1 MIHLDISEIKSPHFQ
16 TALEFANDLITGKKI
31 ANVEQIQACQ
41 RFIDDLQND
50 KWDFK
55 SNQFDFAIDL
65 IQGTIFPEKGENV
78 DGSSA
83 RLNPI
88 KLTRWE
94 IFVTVN
100 LFGFFLKNSNI
111 RRYQEVL
118 LFLPRKSGK
127 TTFVA
132 SLTWAKSLIDAD
144 SGATTY
150 IVANSLS
157 QAKVSFNFIQHN
169 LNLSHNKEK
178 FKPKMRAN
186 NQEHSINCDIGQGH
200 IEIRAIGADEKYL
213 DGLIAN
219 TIIADE
225 VHAFKRPKRYTL
237 MKDAMKSY
245 SGSRMLLAVSTAG
258 DNIGCFLDE
267 RVELLKKVLNKTIK
281 DSEKYDRYF
290 IYLCTAPRDNK
301 GNFLNPI
308 TGEITDIDDPEL
320 IEAVNPSANETVS
333 LDLLVNDAKIAL
345 DSDEGTRNEFKNKTL
360 NVFTTSSETFFD
372 IDEFKYSD
380 SLYNWSIDDL
390 LKLNLTWYGYADLS
404 VLHDLS
410 ASGLYANYKYKEKD
424 ENGNTIVKD
433 IDIVISQAF
442 FPLSL
447 AIAKAQESN
456 MPLQEWQEEG
466 WATLSNTDVVQPSDI
481 TGWFVAMKKMG
492 FKIKQVNFDKKSAME
507 FAITMRTEKFKLKD
521 ASQLPSMKTIGV
533 RRIEN
538 KVKNGEFYYLH
549 NRSYEYCVS
558 NVRAEELYN
567 GWLRI
572 RKISKNMKIDL
583 FDASTFGAVAMLED
597 MESKAKVK
605 NVLN

>member
-1 MIHLDISEIKSPHFQ
+1 MNGIKSPHFN
-16 TALEFANDLITGKKI
+16 TALEFANDLISGKKI

-41 RFIDDLQND
+41 RFLDDLESD

-65 IQGTIFPEKGENV
+65 IQGTIYPEKGETIT
-78 DGSSA
+78 GESA

-178 FKPKMRAN
+178 FKPRLRAN
-186 NQEHSINCDIGQGH
+186 NQEHSINVDLGKGH

-281 DSEKYDRYF
+281 DESNYNRYF

-308 TGEITDIDDPEL
+308 TNEITDIDDAEL
-320 IEAVNPSANETVS
+320 IEAVNPSAGETVS

-380 SLYNWSIDDL
+380 SLYDWSIDDL

-410 ASGLYANYKYKEKD
+410 ASGLYTNYKYKTKD
-424 ENGNTIVKD
+424 ENGNTIAKD

-442 FPLSL
+442 FPLPL

-456 MPLQEWQEEG
+456 MPLQEWEQEG

-481 TGWFVAMKKMG
+481 TGWFVMMKKMG

-507 FAITMRTEKFKLKD
+507 FAITMRAEKFKLKD
-521 ASQLPSMKTIGV
+521 ASQLPSIKTVGI

-538 KVKNGEFYYLH
+538 KVKNAEFYYLH

-558 NVRAEELYN
+558 NVKAEELYN
-567 GWLRI
+567 GWLRM

-605 NVLN
+605 NILD

>member
-1 MIHLDISEIKSPHFQ
+1 MYLDISEIKSPHFQ
-16 TALEFANDLITGKKI
+16 TALQFANDLITGKKI

-41 RFIDDLQND
+41 RFLDDLERD
-50 KWDFK
+50 DLDFK

-65 IQGTIFPEKGENV
+65 IEGTIYPEKGETIT
-78 DGSSA
+78 GESA

-169 LNLSHNKEK
+169 LNLQHNREK
-178 FKPKMRAN
+178 FKPRLRAN
-186 NQEHSINCDIGQGH
+186 NQEHSINVDLGKGH

-281 DSEKYDRYF
+281 DESKYDRYF
-290 IYLCTAPRDNK
+290 IYLCTAGRDNK

-320 IEAVNPSANETVS
+320 IEAVNPSAGETVS
-333 LDLLVNDAKIAL
+333 LDLLVNDAKIAI

-380 SLYNWSIDDL
+380 SLYDWSIDDL
-390 LKLNLTWYGYADLS
+390 LKLNLNWYGYADLS

-410 ASGLYANYKYKEKD
+410 ASGLYANYKYKTKD
-424 ENGNTIVKD
+424 ENGSKITKD
-433 IDIVISQAF
+433 IDIVISQAY

-481 TGWFVAMKKMG
+481 AGWFVMMKKMG
-492 FKIKQVNFDKKSAME
+492 FRIKQVNFDKKSATE
-507 FAITMRTEKFKLKD
+507 FAIVMRAEKFKLKD
-521 ASQLPSMKTIGV
+521 ASQLPSIKTIGI

-558 NVRAEELYN
+558 NVKAEELYN
-567 GWLRI
+567 GWLRM

-605 NVLN
+605 NILD

>member
-1 MIHLDISEIKSPHFQ
+1 MYLDISEIKSQHFN
-16 TALEFANDLITGKKI
+16 TALEFANDLISGRKI
-31 ANVEQIQACQ
+31 ANVEQVQACQ
-41 RFIDDLQND
+41 RFLDDLQND

-65 IQGTIFPEKGENV
+65 IQGTIYPEKGENV

-100 LFGFFLKNSNI
+100 LFGFFIKDSNI
-111 RRYQEVL
+111 RRFQEVL

-169 LNLSHNKEK
+169 LNLQHNKDK

-186 NQEHSINCDIGQGH
+186 NQEHSINVDLGKGH
-200 IEIRAIGADEKYL
+200 VEIRAIGADEKYL

-281 DSEKYDRYF
+281 DESKYDRYF

-301 GNFLNPI
+301 GNFLNPL

-424 ENGNTIVKD
+424 ENGNTIAKD
-433 IDIVISQAF
+433 IDIVISQAY

-456 MPLQEWQEEG
+456 MPLQEWEQEG

-481 TGWFVAMKKMG
+481 TGWFVAMKSLG

-507 FAITMRTEKFKLKD
+507 FAITMRAEKFKLKD

-538 KVKNGEFYYLH
+538 KVKNAEFYYLH

-605 NVLN
+605 NILD

>member
-1 MIHLDISEIKSPHFQ
+1 LNEIKSPHFQ
-16 TALEFANDLITGKKI
+16 TALEFANDLISGKKI

-41 RFIDDLQND
+41 RFLDDLQND

-65 IQGTIFPEKGENV
+65 IEGTIFPEKGETIS
-78 DGSSA
+78 GESA

-100 LFGFFLKNSNI
+100 LFGFFLKDTNI

-169 LNLSHNKEK
+169 LNLQHNKDK
-178 FKPKMRAN
+178 FKPRMRAN

-237 MKDAMKSY
+237 MKDTMKSY

-281 DSEKYDRYF
+281 DESKYDRYF
-290 IYLCTAPRDNK
+290 IYLCTAGRDNK

-308 TGEITDIDDPEL
+308 TNEITDIDDPQL
-320 IEAVNPSANETVS
+320 IESVNPSAGETVS

-410 ASGLYANYKYKEKD
+410 ASGLYANYKYKTKD
-424 ENGNTIVKD
+424 ENGNTIAKD
-433 IDIVISQAF
+433 VDIVISQAF
-442 FPLSL
+442 FPLPL

-456 MPLQEWQEEG
+456 MPLQEWEQEG

-481 TGWFVAMKKMG
+481 TGWFVVMKKMG

-507 FAITMRTEKFKLKD
+507 FAITMRAEKFKLKD
-521 ASQLPSMKTIGV
+521 ASQLPSIKTVGI

-538 KVKNGEFYYLH
+538 KVKNAEFYYLH

-567 GWLRI
+567 GWLRM

-605 NVLN
+605 NILD

>member
-1 MIHLDISEIKSPHFQ
+1 MIRLDISQIKSTHFQ
-16 TALEFANDLITGKKI
+16 TALEFANDLIEGRKI
-31 ANVEQIQACQ
+31 ANIEQVQACQ

-65 IQGTIFPEKGENV
+65 IQGTIYPEKGETV
-78 DGSSA
+78 TGESA

-100 LFGFFLKNSNI
+100 LFGFFIKDTNI

-169 LNLSHNKEK
+169 LNLQHNKDK
-178 FKPKMRAN
+178 FKPRMRAN

-281 DSEKYDRYF
+281 DESKYDRYF

-308 TGEITDIDDPEL
+308 TNEITDIDDPEL
-320 IEAVNPSANETVS
+320 IEAVNPSAGETVS

-380 SLYNWSIDDL
+380 SLYDWSIDDL

-424 ENGNTIVKD
+424 SHGNKITKD
-433 IDIVISQAF
+433 VDIVISQAF
-442 FPLSL
+442 FPLPL

-481 TGWFVAMKKMG
+481 TGWFVMMKKMG

-507 FAITMRTEKFKLKD
+507 FAITMRAEKFKLKD
-521 ASQLPSMKTIGV
+521 ASQLPSIKTIGV

-538 KVKNGEFYYLH
+538 KVKNAEFYYLH

-583 FDASTFGAVAMLED
+583 FDASVFGAVAMLED

>member
-1 MIHLDISEIKSPHFQ
+1 MDISEINSPHFQ
-16 TALEFANDLITGKKI
+16 TALDFANDLIEGRKI
-31 ANVEQIQACQ
+31 ANVEQVQACQ

-65 IQGTIFPEKGENV
+65 IQGTIYPEKGETV
-78 DGSSA
+78 TGESA

-100 LFGFFLKNSNI
+100 LFGFFLKDTNI

-169 LNLSHNKEK
+169 LNLQHNKDK

-301 GNFLNPI
+301 GNFLNPL
-308 TGEITDIDDPEL
+308 TGEITDIDDAEL

-410 ASGLYANYKYKEKD
+410 ASGLYANYKYKTKD
-424 ENGNTIVKD
+424 ENGNKITKD

-442 FPLSL
+442 FPLPL

-507 FAITMRTEKFKLKD
+507 FAITMRAEKFKLKD
-521 ASQLPSMKTIGV
+521 ASQLPSIKTVGI

-538 KVKNGEFYYLH
+538 KVKNAEFYYLH

-558 NVRAEELYN
+558 NVKAEELYN
-567 GWLRI
+567 GWLRM

-605 NVLN
+605 NILD

>member
-1 MIHLDISEIKSPHFQ
+1 MYLDISEINSPHFQ
-16 TALEFANDLITGKKI
+16 TALQFAIDLISGKKI
-31 ANVEQIQACQ
+31 ANVEQVQACQ
-41 RFIDDLQND
+41 RFIDDLERD
-50 KWDFK
+50 DLDFK

-65 IQGTIFPEKGENV
+65 IQGTIYPEKGETV
-78 DGSSA
+78 TGESA

-100 LFGFFLKNSNI
+100 LFGFFIKNTNI
-111 RRYQEVL
+111 RRFQEVL

-169 LNLSHNKEK
+169 LNLQHNKDK
-178 FKPKMRAN
+178 FKPRLRAN
-186 NQEHSINCDIGQGH
+186 NQEHSINVDLGKGH
-200 IEIRAIGADEKYL
+200 VEIRAIGADEKYL

-301 GNFLNPI
+301 GNFLNPL
-308 TGEITDIDDPEL
+308 TGEITDIDDAQL

-380 SLYNWSIDDL
+380 SLYDWSINDL
-390 LKLNLTWYGYADLS
+390 LKLNLNWYGYADLS

-410 ASGLYANYKYKEKD
+410 ASGLYANYKYKTKD
-424 ENGNTIVKD
+424 ENGNKITKD
-433 IDIVISQAF
+433 IDIVISQAY

-456 MPLQEWQEEG
+456 MPLQEWEQEG
-466 WATLSNTDVVQPSDI
+466 WATLSNTEVVQPSDI

-507 FAITMRTEKFKLKD
+507 FAITMRAEKFKLKD
-521 ASQLPSMKTIGV
+521 ASQLPSIKTVGI

-558 NVRAEELYN
+558 NVKAEELYN
-567 GWLRI
+567 GWLRM

-605 NVLN
+605 NILD

>member
-1 MIHLDISEIKSPHFQ
+1 MYLDISEIKSPHFQ
-16 TALEFANDLITGKKI
+16 VALEFANDLITGRKI
-31 ANVEQIQACQ
+31 ANVEQVQACQ
-41 RFIDDLQND
+41 RFLDDLKRD
-50 KWDFK
+50 DLDFR
-55 SNQFDFAIDL
+55 SNQFDFAINL
-65 IQGTIFPEKGENV
+65 IEGTIFPEKGENV
-78 DGSSA
+78 DGTSA

-100 LFGFFLKNSNI
+100 LFGFFLKNTNI

-169 LNLSHNKEK
+169 LNLQHNKEK
-178 FKPKMRAN
+178 FKPRMRAN
-186 NQEHSINCDIGQGH
+186 NQEHSINVDLGKGH

-281 DSEKYDRYF
+281 DESKYDRYF
-290 IYLCTAPRDNK
+290 IYLCTAGRDNK

-308 TGEITDIDDPEL
+308 TNEITDIDDPEL

-380 SLYNWSIDDL
+380 SLYDWSIDDL

-410 ASGLYANYKYKEKD
+410 ASGLYANYKHKEKD
-424 ENGNTIVKD
+424 ENGNTIAKD

-442 FPLSL
+442 FPLPL

-466 WATLSNTDVVQPSDI
+466 WATLSQTDVVQPSDI
-481 TGWFVAMKKMG
+481 TGWFVAMKSLG

-507 FAITMRTEKFKLKD
+507 FAITMRAEKFKLKD
-521 ASQLPSMKTIGV
+521 ASQLPSIKTVGI

-538 KVKNGEFYYLH
+538 KVKNAEFYYLH

-558 NVRAEELYN
+558 NVKAEELYN
-567 GWLRI
+567 GWLRM

-605 NVLN
+605 NILD

>member
-1 MIHLDISEIKSPHFQ
+1 MNEINSPHFQ
-16 TALEFANDLITGKKI
+16 IALQFANDLITGKKI
-31 ANVEQIQACQ
+31 ANIEQIQACQ
-41 RFIDDLQND
+41 RFLDDLQRD
-50 KWDFK
+50 DLDFR

-65 IQGTIFPEKGENV
+65 IQGTIFPEKGETIS
-78 DGSSA
+78 GESA

-100 LFGFFLKNSNI
+100 LFGFFLKNTNI

-169 LNLSHNKEK
+169 LNLQHNREK
-178 FKPKMRAN
+178 FKPRMRAN
-186 NQEHSINCDIGQGH
+186 NQEHSINVDLGKGH

-281 DSEKYDRYF
+281 DESKYDRYF

-301 GNFLNPI
+301 GNFLNPL
-308 TGEITDIDDPEL
+308 TNEITDIDDPQL

-390 LKLNLTWYGYADLS
+390 LKLNLNWYGYADLS

-410 ASGLYANYKYKEKD
+410 ASGLYANYKYKTKD
-424 ENGNTIVKD
+424 ENGNKITKD
-433 IDIVISQAF
+433 VDIVISQAF
-442 FPLSL
+442 FPLPL

-481 TGWFVAMKKMG
+481 TGWFVVMKKMG

-507 FAITMRTEKFKLKD
+507 FAITMRAEKFKLKD

-605 NVLN
+605 NILD

>member
-1 MIHLDISEIKSPHFQ
+1 MYLDISEINSPHFQ
-16 TALEFANDLITGKKI
+16 TALQFANDLISGRKI
-31 ANVEQIQACQ
+31 ANVEQVQACQ
-41 RFIDDLQND
+41 RFLDDLERD
-50 KWDFK
+50 DLDFK

-65 IQGTIFPEKGENV
+65 IEGTIYPEKGENV

-169 LNLSHNKEK
+169 LNLQHNKDK
-178 FKPKMRAN
+178 FKPRMRAN
-186 NQEHSINCDIGQGH
+186 NQEHSINVDLGKGH

-281 DSEKYDRYF
+281 DESKYDRYF
-290 IYLCTAPRDNK
+290 IYLCTAGRDNK

-320 IEAVNPSANETVS
+320 IEAVNPSAGETVS

-380 SLYNWSIDDL
+380 SLYDWSIDDL

-410 ASGLYANYKYKEKD
+410 ASGLYANYRYKSKD
-424 ENGNTIVKD
+424 SKGNKITKD
-433 IDIVISQAF
+433 VDIVISQAY

-466 WATLSNTDVVQPSDI
+466 WATLSQTDVVQPSDI
-481 TGWFVAMKKMG
+481 TGWFVMMKKMG

-507 FAITMRTEKFKLKD
+507 FAITMRAEKFKLKD
-521 ASQLPSMKTIGV
+521 ASQLPSIKTVGI

-567 GWLRI
+567 GWLRM

-583 FDASTFGAVAMLED
+583 FDASTFAAVAMLED

-605 NVLN
+605 NILD

>member
-1 MIHLDISEIKSPHFQ
+1 MIHLDISEINSPHFQ
-16 TALEFANDLITGKKI
+16 TALDFANDLISGKKI

-41 RFIDDLQND
+41 RFLDDLQRD
-50 KWDFK
+50 DLDFK

-65 IQGTIFPEKGENV
+65 IEGTIYPEKGEYI
-78 DGSSA
+78 DGTSA

-100 LFGFFLKNSNI
+100 LFGFFIKNTNI

-169 LNLSHNKEK
+169 LNLQHNKEK

-186 NQEHSINCDIGQGH
+186 NQEHSINVDLGKGH
-200 IEIRAIGADEKYL
+200 VEIRAIGADEKYL

-281 DSEKYDRYF
+281 DESKYDRYF

-320 IEAVNPSANETVS
+320 IEAVNPSAGETVS

-380 SLYNWSIDDL
+380 SLYDWSIDDL

-410 ASGLYANYKYKEKD
+410 ASGLYANHKYKTKD
-424 ENGNTIVKD
+424 ENGNKITKD
-433 IDIVISQAF
+433 VDIVISQAY

-481 TGWFVAMKKMG
+481 TGWFVVMKKMG

-507 FAITMRTEKFKLKD
+507 FAITMRAEKFKLKD
-521 ASQLPSMKTIGV
+521 ASQLPSIKTVGI

-558 NVRAEELYN
+558 NVKAEELYN
-567 GWLRI
+567 GWLRM

-583 FDASTFGAVAMLED
+583 FDASTFGAVSMLED

-605 NVLN
+605 NILD

>member
-1 MIHLDISEIKSPHFQ
+1 MNGIKSPHFN

-31 ANVEQIQACQ
+31 ANVEQVQACQ
-41 RFIDDLQND
+41 RFLDDLKND
-50 KWDFK
+50 KWDFR

-65 IQGTIFPEKGENV
+65 IEGTIFPEKGENI

-169 LNLSHNKEK
+169 LNLQHNKDK

-186 NQEHSINCDIGQGH
+186 NQEHSINVDLGKGH
-200 IEIRAIGADEKYL
+200 VEIRAIGADEKYL

-281 DSEKYDRYF
+281 DESKYDRYF

-301 GNFLNPI
+301 GNFLNPL
-308 TGEITDIDDPEL
+308 TGEITDIDDPQL

-380 SLYNWSIDDL
+380 SLYDWSIDDL
-390 LKLNLTWYGYADLS
+390 LKLNLNWYGYADLS

-410 ASGLYANYKYKEKD
+410 ASGLYANYRYKSKD
-424 ENGNTIVKD
+424 SKGNKITKD
-433 IDIVISQAF
+433 VDIVISQAY

-466 WATLSNTDVVQPSDI
+466 WATLSQTDVVQPSDI
-481 TGWFVAMKKMG
+481 TGWFVAMKSLG

-507 FAITMRTEKFKLKD
+507 FAITMRAEKFKLKD
-521 ASQLPSMKTIGV
+521 ASQLPSIKTVGI

-567 GWLRI
+567 GWLRM

-583 FDASTFGAVAMLED
+583 FDASTFAAVAMLED

-605 NVLN
+605 NILD

>member
-1 MIHLDISEIKSPHFQ
+1 MNGIKSPHFQ
-16 TALEFANDLITGKKI
+16 TALQFANDLVSGKKI
-31 ANVEQIQACQ
+31 ANVEQVQACQ
-41 RFIDDLQND
+41 RFLDDLERD
-50 KWDFK
+50 DLDFR

-65 IQGTIFPEKGENV
+65 IQGTIYPEKGETV
-78 DGSSA
+78 TGESA

-100 LFGFFLKNSNI
+100 LFGFFIKDTNI

-169 LNLSHNKEK
+169 LNLQHNKDK
-178 FKPKMRAN
+178 FKPRMRAN
-186 NQEHSINCDIGQGH
+186 NQEHSINVDLGKGH

-281 DSEKYDRYF
+281 DKSKYDRYF
-290 IYLCTAPRDNK
+290 IFLCTAPRDNK
-301 GNFLNPI
+301 GNFLNPL
-308 TGEITDIDDPEL
+308 TGEITEIDDPEL
-320 IEAVNPSANETVS
+320 IEAVNPSAGETVS

-380 SLYNWSIDDL
+380 SLYDWSIDDL

-410 ASGLYANYKYKEKD
+410 ASGLYANHKYKTKD
-424 ENGNTIVKD
+424 ENGNTIAKD
-433 IDIVISQAF
+433 IDIVISQAY

-456 MPLQEWQEEG
+456 MPLQEWEQEG

-507 FAITMRTEKFKLKD
+507 FAITMRAEKFKLKD
-521 ASQLPSMKTIGV
+521 ASQLPSIKTVGI

-538 KVKNGEFYYLH
+538 KVKNAEFYYLH

-558 NVRAEELYN
+558 NVKAEELYN
-567 GWLRI
+567 GWLRM

-605 NVLN
+605 NILD

>member
-1 MIHLDISEIKSPHFQ
+1 MNGIKSPHFN
-16 TALEFANDLITGKKI
+16 TALEFANDLISGKKI

-41 RFIDDLQND
+41 RFLDDLESD

-65 IQGTIFPEKGENV
+65 IQGTIYPEKGETIT
-78 DGSSA
+78 GESA

-178 FKPKMRAN
+178 FKPRLRAN
-186 NQEHSINCDIGQGH
+186 NQEHSINVDLGKGH

-281 DSEKYDRYF
+281 DESNYNRYF

-308 TGEITDIDDPEL
+308 TNEITDIDDAEL
-320 IEAVNPSANETVS
+320 IEAVNPSAGETVS

-380 SLYNWSIDDL
+380 SLYDWSIDDL

-410 ASGLYANYKYKEKD
+410 ASGLYANYKYKTKD
-424 ENGNTIVKD
+424 ENGNKITKD
-433 IDIVISQAF
+433 VDIVISQAY

-456 MPLQEWQEEG
+456 MPLQEWEQEG
-466 WATLSNTDVVQPSDI
+466 WATLSQTDVVQPSDI
-481 TGWFVAMKKMG
+481 TGWFVAMKGLG

-507 FAITMRTEKFKLKD
+507 FAITMRAEKFKLKD
-521 ASQLPSMKTIGV
+521 ASQLPSIKTIGI

-538 KVKNGEFYYLH
+538 KVKNAEFYYLH

-558 NVRAEELYN
+558 NVKAEELYN
-567 GWLRI
+567 GWLRM

-605 NVLN
+605 NIFD

>member
-1 MIHLDISEIKSPHFQ
+1 MIHLDISEINSPHFK
-16 TALEFANDLITGKKI
+16 TALEFANDLISGKKI

-41 RFIDDLQND
+41 RFLDDLERD
-50 KWDFK
+50 DLDFK

-65 IQGTIFPEKGENV
+65 IQGTIYPEKGETV
-78 DGSSA
+78 TGESA

-100 LFGFFLKNSNI
+100 LFGFFLKNTNI

-169 LNLSHNKEK
+169 LNLQHNKDK
-178 FKPKMRAN
+178 FKPRMRAN

-281 DSEKYDRYF
+281 DESKYDRYF

-301 GNFLNPI
+301 GNFLNPV

-380 SLYNWSIDDL
+380 SLYDWSIDDL
-390 LKLNLTWYGYADLS
+390 LKLNLNWYGYADLS

-410 ASGLYANYKYKEKD
+410 ASGLYANYKYKTKD
-424 ENGNTIVKD
+424 ENGNTIAKD
-433 IDIVISQAF
+433 IDIVISQAY

-456 MPLQEWQEEG
+456 MPLQEWEQEG

-507 FAITMRTEKFKLKD
+507 FAITMRAEKFKLKD
-521 ASQLPSMKTIGV
+521 ASQLPSIKTVGI

-538 KVKNGEFYYLH
+538 KVKNAEFYYLH

-558 NVRAEELYN
+558 NVKAEELYN
-567 GWLRI
+567 GWLRM

>member
-1 MIHLDISEIKSPHFQ
+1 MNGIKSPHFN
-16 TALEFANDLITGKKI
+16 TALEFANDLISGKKI

-41 RFIDDLQND
+41 RFLDDLESD

-65 IQGTIFPEKGENV
+65 IQGTIYPEKGETIT
-78 DGSSA
+78 GESA

-178 FKPKMRAN
+178 FKPRLRAN
-186 NQEHSINCDIGQGH
+186 NQEHSINVDLGKGH

-281 DSEKYDRYF
+281 DESKYDRYF
-290 IYLCTAPRDNK
+290 IYLCTAGRDNK

-308 TGEITDIDDPEL
+308 TNEITDIDDAEL
-320 IEAVNPSANETVS
+320 IEAVNPSAGETVS

-380 SLYNWSIDDL
+380 SLYDWSIDDL

-410 ASGLYANYKYKEKD
+410 ASGLYANYKYKTKD
-424 ENGNTIVKD
+424 ENGNKITKD
-433 IDIVISQAF
+433 VDIVISQAY

-456 MPLQEWQEEG
+456 MPLQEWEQEG
-466 WATLSNTDVVQPSDI
+466 WATLSQTDVVQPSDI
-481 TGWFVAMKKMG
+481 TGWFVAMKGLG

-507 FAITMRTEKFKLKD
+507 FAITMRAEKFKLKD
-521 ASQLPSMKTIGV
+521 ASQLPSIKTIGI

-538 KVKNGEFYYLH
+538 KVKNAEFYYLH

-558 NVRAEELYN
+558 NVKAEELYN
-567 GWLRI
+567 GWLRM

-605 NVLN
+605 NILD

>member
-1 MIHLDISEIKSPHFQ
+1 MIHLDISEINSPHFK
-16 TALEFANDLITGKKI
+16 TALEFANDLISGKKI

-41 RFIDDLQND
+41 RFLDDLERD
-50 KWDFK
+50 DLDFK

-65 IQGTIFPEKGENV
+65 IQGTIYPEKGETV
-78 DGSSA
+78 TGESA

-100 LFGFFLKNSNI
+100 LFGFFLKNTNI

-169 LNLSHNKEK
+169 LNLQHNKDK
-178 FKPKMRAN
+178 LKPRMRAN

-281 DSEKYDRYF
+281 DESKYDRYF

-301 GNFLNPI
+301 GNFLNPV

-380 SLYNWSIDDL
+380 SLYDWSIDDL
-390 LKLNLTWYGYADLS
+390 LKLNLNWYGYADLS

-410 ASGLYANYKYKEKD
+410 ASGLYANYKYKTKD
-424 ENGNTIVKD
+424 ENGNTIAKD
-433 IDIVISQAF
+433 IDIVISQAY

-456 MPLQEWQEEG
+456 MPLQEWEQEG

-507 FAITMRTEKFKLKD
+507 FAITMRAEKFKLKD
-521 ASQLPSMKTIGV
+521 ASQLPSIKTVGI

-538 KVKNGEFYYLH
+538 KVKNAEFYYLH

-558 NVRAEELYN
+558 NVKAEELYN
-567 GWLRI
+567 GWLRM

>member
-1 MIHLDISEIKSPHFQ
+1 MYLDISEINSPHFKV
-16 TALEFANDLITGKKI
+16 ALEFANDLITGKKI

-41 RFIDDLQND
+41 RFLDDLERD
-50 KWDFK
+50 DLDFK

-65 IQGTIFPEKGENV
+65 IQGTIFPEKGETIS
-78 DGSSA
+78 GESA

-111 RRYQEVL
+111 RRFQEVL

-178 FKPKMRAN
+178 FKPRMRAN
-186 NQEHSINCDIGQGH
+186 NQEHSINVDLGKGH
-200 IEIRAIGADEKYL
+200 VEIRAIGADEKYL

-281 DSEKYDRYF
+281 DESKYDRYF
-290 IYLCTAPRDNK
+290 IYLCTAGRDNK
-301 GNFLNPI
+301 GNFLNPL
-308 TGEITDIDDPEL
+308 TGEITDIDDPQL

-380 SLYNWSIDDL
+380 SLYDWSIDDL

-424 ENGNTIVKD
+424 ENGNKITKD

-442 FPLSL
+442 FPLPL

-481 TGWFVAMKKMG
+481 TGWFVMMKKMG

-507 FAITMRTEKFKLKD
+507 FAITMRAEKFKLKD
-521 ASQLPSMKTIGV
+521 ASQLPSIKTVGI

-538 KVKNGEFYYLH
+538 KVKNAEFYYLH

-558 NVRAEELYN
+558 NVKAEELYN
-567 GWLRI
+567 GWLRM

-605 NVLN
+605 NILD

>member
-1 MIHLDISEIKSPHFQ
+1 MYLDISEINSPHLN
-16 TALEFANDLITGKKI
+16 TALEFANDLITGRKI
-31 ANVEQIQACQ
+31 ANVEQVQACQ
-41 RFIDDLQND
+41 RFLDDLQRD
-50 KWDFK
+50 DLDFK

-65 IQGTIFPEKGENV
+65 IQGTIYPEKGENV

-178 FKPKMRAN
+178 FKPRLRAN
-186 NQEHSINCDIGQGH
+186 NQEHSINVDLGKGH

-301 GNFLNPI
+301 GNFLNPL
-308 TGEITDIDDPEL
+308 TGAITDIDDPEL

-360 NVFTTSSETFFD
+360 NVFTASSETFFD

-380 SLYNWSIDDL
+380 SLYDWSIDDL

-424 ENGNTIVKD
+424 ENGNTIAKD

-442 FPLSL
+442 FPLPL

-507 FAITMRTEKFKLKD
+507 FAITMRAEKFKLKD
-521 ASQLPSMKTIGV
+521 ASQLPSIKTVGI

-558 NVRAEELYN
+558 NVKAEELYN
-567 GWLRI
+567 GWLRM

-605 NVLN
+605 NILD

>member
-1 MIHLDISEIKSPHFQ
+1 MNEIKSPHFK
-16 TALEFANDLITGKKI
+16 TALEFANDLISGKKI
-31 ANVEQIQACQ
+31 ANVEQVQACQ
-41 RFIDDLQND
+41 RFLDDLQND

-55 SNQFDFAIDL
+55 SNQFDFAINL
-65 IQGTIFPEKGENV
+65 IEGTIYPEKGENV

-100 LFGFFLKNSNI
+100 LFGFFIKDSNI

-169 LNLSHNKEK
+169 LNLSHNKDK
-178 FKPKMRAN
+178 FKPRMRAN
-186 NQEHSINCDIGQGH
+186 NQEHSINVDLGKGH

-281 DSEKYDRYF
+281 DESKYDRYF
-290 IYLCTAPRDNK
+290 IYLCTAGRDNK

-308 TGEITDIDDPEL
+308 TNEITDIDDPEL

-372 IDEFKYSD
+372 IEEFKYSD
-380 SLYNWSIDDL
+380 SLYDWSIDDL
-390 LKLNLTWYGYADLS
+390 LKLNLNWYGYADLS

-424 ENGNTIVKD
+424 ENGNTIAKD
-433 IDIVISQAF
+433 IDIVISQAY

-447 AIAKAQESN
+447 AIAKALESN
-456 MPLQEWQEEG
+456 MPLQEWEQEG
-466 WATLSNTDVVQPSDI
+466 WATLSDTDVVQPSDI
-481 TGWFVAMKKMG
+481 TGWFVMMKKMG
-492 FKIKQVNFDKKSAME
+492 FRIKQVNFDKKSAME
-507 FAITMRTEKFKLKD
+507 FAITMRAEKFKLKD
-521 ASQLPSMKTIGV
+521 ASQLPSIKTIGV

-538 KVKNGEFYYLH
+538 KVKNAEFYYLH

-558 NVRAEELYN
+558 NVKAEELYN
-567 GWLRI
+567 GWLRM

-605 NVLN
+605 NILD

>member
-1 MIHLDISEIKSPHFQ
+1 MNEIKSPHFK
-16 TALEFANDLITGKKI
+16 TALEFANDLIEGRKI
-31 ANVEQIQACQ
+31 ANVEQVQACQ
-41 RFIDDLQND
+41 RFLDDLKND

-169 LNLSHNKEK
+169 LNLQHNKEK

-186 NQEHSINCDIGQGH
+186 NQEHSINVDIGQGH
-200 IEIRAIGADEKYL
+200 VEIRAIGADEKYL

-281 DSEKYDRYF
+281 DESKYDRYF

-301 GNFLNPI
+301 GNFLNPL
-308 TGEITDIDDPEL
+308 TNEITDIDDPEL
-320 IEAVNPSANETVS
+320 IEATNPSANETVS

-372 IDEFKYSD
+372 TDEFKYSD
-380 SLYNWSIDDL
+380 SLYDWSIDDL
-390 LKLNLTWYGYADLS
+390 LKLNLNWYGYADLS

-410 ASGLYANYKYKEKD
+410 ASGLYANYKYKTKD
-424 ENGNTIVKD
+424 ENGNKITKD
-433 IDIVISQAF
+433 VDIVISQAY

-456 MPLQEWQEEG
+456 MPLQEWEQEG

-481 TGWFVAMKKMG
+481 AGWFVVMKSLG
-492 FKIKQVNFDKKSAME
+492 FKIKQVNFDKKSATE
-507 FAITMRTEKFKLKD
+507 FAIVMRTEKFKLKD
-521 ASQLPSMKTIGV
+521 ASQLPSIKTVGI

-605 NVLN
+605 NILN

>member
-1 MIHLDISEIKSPHFQ
+1 
-16 TALEFANDLITGKKI
+16 
-31 ANVEQIQACQ
+31 
-41 RFIDDLQND
+41 
-50 KWDFK
+50 
-55 SNQFDFAIDL
+55 
-65 IQGTIFPEKGENV
+65 
-78 DGSSA
+78 
-83 RLNPI
+83 
-88 KLTRWE
+88 
-94 IFVTVN
+94 
-100 LFGFFLKNSNI
+100 
-111 RRYQEVL
+111 
-118 LFLPRKSGK
+118 
-127 TTFVA
+127 
-132 SLTWAKSLIDAD
+132 
-144 SGATTY
+144 
-150 IVANSLS
+150 
-157 QAKVSFNFIQHN
+157 
-169 LNLSHNKEK
+169 
-178 FKPKMRAN
+178 
-186 NQEHSINCDIGQGH
+186 
-200 IEIRAIGADEKYL
+200 
-213 DGLIAN
+213 
-219 TIIADE
+219 
-225 VHAFKRPKRYTL
+225 

-281 DSEKYDRYF
+281 DESKYDRYF
-290 IYLCTAPRDNK
+290 IYLCTAGRDNK
-301 GNFLNPI
+301 GNFLNPL
-308 TGEITDIDDPEL
+308 TGEITDIDDPQL

-380 SLYNWSIDDL
+380 SLYDWSIDDL

-424 ENGNTIVKD
+424 ENGNKITKD

-442 FPLSL
+442 FPLPL

-481 TGWFVAMKKMG
+481 TGWFVMMKKMG

-507 FAITMRTEKFKLKD
+507 FAITMRAEKFKLKD
-521 ASQLPSMKTIGV
+521 ASQLPSIKTVGI

-538 KVKNGEFYYLH
+538 KVKNAEFYYLH

-558 NVRAEELYN
+558 NVKAEELYN
-567 GWLRI
+567 GWLRM

-605 NVLN
+605 NILD

>member
-1 MIHLDISEIKSPHFQ
+1 MNEINSPHFQ
-16 TALEFANDLITGKKI
+16 TALEFANDLISGKKI

-41 RFIDDLQND
+41 RFLDDLQRD
-50 KWDFK
+50 DLDFK

-65 IQGTIFPEKGENV
+65 IEGTIYPEKGENV

-100 LFGFFLKNSNI
+100 LFGFFLKNTNI

-169 LNLSHNKEK
+169 LNLEHNKNK
-178 FKPKMRAN
+178 FKPRVRAN
-186 NQEHSINCDIGQGH
+186 NQEHSINVDIGQGH
-200 IEIRAIGADEKYL
+200 VEIRAIGADEKYL

-281 DSEKYDRYF
+281 DESKYDRYF
-290 IYLCTAPRDNK
+290 IYLCTAGRDNK

-308 TGEITDIDDPEL
+308 TNEITDIDDAEL
-320 IEAVNPSANETVS
+320 IEAVNPSAGETVS

-410 ASGLYANYKYKEKD
+410 ASGLYANYKYKTKD
-424 ENGNTIVKD
+424 ENGNTIAKD

-456 MPLQEWQEEG
+456 MPLQEWEQEG

-507 FAITMRTEKFKLKD
+507 FAITMRAEKFKLKD
-521 ASQLPSMKTIGV
+521 ASQLPSIKTVGI

-538 KVKNGEFYYLH
+538 KVKNAEFYYLH

>member
-1 MIHLDISEIKSPHFQ
+1 MNEIKSPHFQ
-16 TALEFANDLITGKKI
+16 TALEFANDLISGKKI

-41 RFIDDLQND
+41 RFLDDLQND

-65 IQGTIFPEKGENV
+65 IEGTIFPEKGETIS
-78 DGSSA
+78 GESA

-100 LFGFFLKNSNI
+100 LFGFFLKDTNI

-169 LNLSHNKEK
+169 LNLQHNKDK
-178 FKPKMRAN
+178 FKPRMRAN

-237 MKDAMKSY
+237 MKDTMKSY

-281 DSEKYDRYF
+281 DESKYDRYF
-290 IYLCTAPRDNK
+290 IYLCTAGRDNK

-308 TGEITDIDDPEL
+308 TNEITDIDDPQL
-320 IEAVNPSANETVS
+320 IESVNPSAGETVS

-410 ASGLYANYKYKEKD
+410 ASGLYANYKYKTKD
-424 ENGNTIVKD
+424 ENGNTIAKD
-433 IDIVISQAF
+433 VDIVISQAF
-442 FPLSL
+442 FPLPL

-456 MPLQEWQEEG
+456 MPLQEWEQEG

-481 TGWFVAMKKMG
+481 TGWFVVMKKMG

-507 FAITMRTEKFKLKD
+507 FAITMRAEKFKLKD
-521 ASQLPSMKTIGV
+521 ASQLPSIKTVGI

-538 KVKNGEFYYLH
+538 KVKNAEFYYLH

-567 GWLRI
+567 GWLRM

-605 NVLN
+605 NILD

>member
-1 MIHLDISEIKSPHFQ
+1 MNGIKSPHFN
-16 TALEFANDLITGKKI
+16 TALEFANDLISGKKI

-41 RFIDDLQND
+41 RFLDDLESD

-65 IQGTIFPEKGENV
+65 IQGTIYPEKGETIT
-78 DGSSA
+78 GESA

-178 FKPKMRAN
+178 FKPRLRAN
-186 NQEHSINCDIGQGH
+186 NQEHSINVDLGKGH

-281 DSEKYDRYF
+281 DESNYNRYF

-308 TGEITDIDDPEL
+308 TNEITDIDDAEL
-320 IEAVNPSANETVS
+320 IEAVNPSAGETVS

-380 SLYNWSIDDL
+380 SLYDWSIDDL

-410 ASGLYANYKYKEKD
+410 ASGLYANYKYKTKD
-424 ENGNTIVKD
+424 ENGNTIAKD

-456 MPLQEWQEEG
+456 MPLQEWEQEG

-481 TGWFVAMKKMG
+481 TGWFVMMKKMG

-507 FAITMRTEKFKLKD
+507 FAITMRAEKFKLKD
-521 ASQLPSMKTIGV
+521 ASQLPSIKTIGI

-558 NVRAEELYN
+558 NVKAEELYN
-567 GWLRI
+567 GWLRM

-605 NVLN
+605 NILD

>member
-1 MIHLDISEIKSPHFQ
+1 MNGIKSPHFN
-16 TALEFANDLITGKKI
+16 TALEFANDLISGKKI

-41 RFIDDLQND
+41 RFLDDLESD

-65 IQGTIFPEKGENV
+65 IQGTIYPEKGETIT
-78 DGSSA
+78 GESA

-178 FKPKMRAN
+178 FKPRLRAN
-186 NQEHSINCDIGQGH
+186 NQEHSINVDLGKGH

-281 DSEKYDRYF
+281 DESNYNRYF

-308 TGEITDIDDPEL
+308 TNEITDIDDAEL
-320 IEAVNPSANETVS
+320 IEAVNPSAGETVS

-380 SLYNWSIDDL
+380 SLYDWSIDDL

-410 ASGLYANYKYKEKD
+410 ASGLYANYKYKTKD
-424 ENGNTIVKD
+424 ENGNKITKD
-433 IDIVISQAF
+433 IDIVISQAY
-442 FPLSL
+442 FPLPL

-456 MPLQEWQEEG
+456 MPLQEWEQEG
-466 WATLSNTDVVQPSDI
+466 WATLSQTDVVQPSDI
-481 TGWFVAMKKMG
+481 TGWFVAMKGLG

-507 FAITMRTEKFKLKD
+507 FAITMRAEKFKLKD
-521 ASQLPSMKTIGV
+521 ASQLPSIKTVGI

-558 NVRAEELYN
+558 NVKAEELYN
-567 GWLRI
+567 GWLRM

-605 NVLN
+605 NILD

>member
-1 MIHLDISEIKSPHFQ
+1 MYLDISEIKSPHFN
-16 TALEFANDLITGKKI
+16 TALQFANDLIEGRKI

-41 RFIDDLQND
+41 RFLDDLERD
-50 KWDFK
+50 DLDFK

-65 IQGTIFPEKGENV
+65 IQGTIYPEKGENV

-100 LFGFFLKNSNI
+100 LFGFFLKNTNI

-169 LNLSHNKEK
+169 LNLQHNREK

-308 TGEITDIDDPEL
+308 TNEITDIDDPEL

-380 SLYNWSIDDL
+380 SLYDWSIDDL
-390 LKLNLTWYGYADLS
+390 LKLNLNWYGYADLS

-424 ENGNTIVKD
+424 ENGNKITKD
-433 IDIVISQAF
+433 IDIVISQAY
-442 FPLSL
+442 FPLPL

-466 WATLSNTDVVQPSDI
+466 WATLSQTDVVQPSDI
-481 TGWFVAMKKMG
+481 TGWFVVMKKMG
-492 FKIKQVNFDKKSAME
+492 FKIKQVNFDKKSATE
-507 FAITMRTEKFKLKD
+507 FAITMRAEKFKLKD
-521 ASQLPSMKTIGV
+521 ASQLPSIKTIGI

-567 GWLRI
+567 GWLRM

-605 NVLN
+605 NILD

>member
-1 MIHLDISEIKSPHFQ
+1 MNEIKSPHFQ
-16 TALEFANDLITGKKI
+16 VALQFANDLIEGRKI

-41 RFIDDLQND
+41 RFIDDLERD
-50 KWDFK
+50 DLDFK

-65 IQGTIFPEKGENV
+65 IEGTIYPEKGENV

-169 LNLSHNKEK
+169 LNLQHNKDK
-178 FKPKMRAN
+178 FKPRMRAN
-186 NQEHSINCDIGQGH
+186 NQEHSINVDLGKGH

-281 DSEKYDRYF
+281 DESKYDRYF
-290 IYLCTAPRDNK
+290 IYLCTAGRDNK

-320 IEAVNPSANETVS
+320 IEAVNPSAGETVS

-380 SLYNWSIDDL
+380 SLYDWSIDDL

-410 ASGLYANYKYKEKD
+410 ASGLYANYRYKSKD
-424 ENGNTIVKD
+424 SKGNKITKD
-433 IDIVISQAF
+433 VDIVISQAY

-466 WATLSNTDVVQPSDI
+466 WATLSQTDVVQPSDI
-481 TGWFVAMKKMG
+481 TGWFVMMKKMG

-507 FAITMRTEKFKLKD
+507 FAITMRAEKFKLKD
-521 ASQLPSMKTIGV
+521 ASQLPSIKTVGI

-567 GWLRI
+567 GWLRM

-583 FDASTFGAVAMLED
+583 FDASTFAAVAMLED

-605 NVLN
+605 NILD

>member
-1 MIHLDISEIKSPHFQ
+1 MNEIKSQHFQ
-16 TALEFANDLITGKKI
+16 TALQFANDLISGRKI

-41 RFIDDLQND
+41 RFLDDLKND

-65 IQGTIFPEKGENV
+65 IEGTIYPEKGENV

-169 LNLSHNKEK
+169 LNLSHNKDK
-178 FKPKMRAN
+178 FKPRMRAN
-186 NQEHSINCDIGQGH
+186 NQEHSINVDLGKGH

-281 DSEKYDRYF
+281 DESKYDRYF

-301 GNFLNPI
+301 GNFLNPL
-308 TGEITDIDDPEL
+308 TGEITDIDDPQL

-360 NVFTTSSETFFD
+360 NVFTASSETFFD

-380 SLYNWSIDDL
+380 SLYDWSIDDL

-404 VLHDLS
+404 ILHDLS
-410 ASGLYANYKYKEKD
+410 ASGLYANYKHKTKD
-424 ENGNTIVKD
+424 ENGNTIIKD
-433 IDIVISQAF
+433 VDIVISQAF
-442 FPLSL
+442 FPLPL

-456 MPLQEWQEEG
+456 MPLQEWEQEG

-481 TGWFVAMKKMG
+481 TGWFVAMKSLG

-507 FAITMRTEKFKLKD
+507 FAITMRAEKFKLKD
-521 ASQLPSMKTIGV
+521 ASQLPSIKTVGI

-558 NVRAEELYN
+558 NVKAEELYN
-567 GWLRI
+567 GWLRM

-605 NVLN
+605 NILD

>member
-1 MIHLDISEIKSPHFQ
+1 MCLDISEINSPHLN
-16 TALEFANDLITGKKI
+16 TALEFANDLISGKKI
-31 ANVEQIQACQ
+31 ANVEQVQACQ
-41 RFIDDLQND
+41 RFLDDLQRD
-50 KWDFK
+50 DLDFK

-65 IQGTIFPEKGENV
+65 IEGTIFPEKGENV

-88 KLTRWE
+88 KLTHWE

-100 LFGFFLKNSNI
+100 LFGFFLKNTNI
-111 RRYQEVL
+111 RRFQEVL

-169 LNLSHNKEK
+169 LNLQHNKDK

-186 NQEHSINCDIGQGH
+186 NQEHSINVDLGKGH
-200 IEIRAIGADEKYL
+200 VEIRAIGADEKYL

-281 DSEKYDRYF
+281 DESKYDRYF
-290 IYLCTAPRDNK
+290 IYLCTSPRDNK

-320 IEAVNPSANETVS
+320 IEAVNPSAGETVS

-360 NVFTTSSETFFD
+360 NVFTASSETFFD

-380 SLYNWSIDDL
+380 SLYDWSIDDL

-410 ASGLYANYKYKEKD
+410 ASGLYANYKHKTKD
-424 ENGNTIVKD
+424 ENGNTIIKD
-433 IDIVISQAF
+433 VDIVISQAF
-442 FPLSL
+442 FPLPL

-456 MPLQEWQEEG
+456 MPLQEWEQEG
-466 WATLSNTDVVQPSDI
+466 WATLSQTDVVQPSDI
-481 TGWFVAMKKMG
+481 TGWFVMMKKMG

-521 ASQLPSMKTIGV
+521 ASQLPSIKTVGI

>member
-1 MIHLDISEIKSPHFQ
+1 MNEIKSPHFK
-16 TALEFANDLITGKKI
+16 TALEFANDLISGKKI
-31 ANVEQIQACQ
+31 ANVEQVQACQ
-41 RFIDDLQND
+41 RFLDDLQND

-55 SNQFDFAIDL
+55 SNQSDFAINL
-65 IQGTIFPEKGENV
+65 IEGTIYPEKGENV

-100 LFGFFLKNSNI
+100 LFGFFIKNTNI

-178 FKPKMRAN
+178 FKPRLRAN
-186 NQEHSINCDIGQGH
+186 NQEHSINVDLGKGH

-281 DSEKYDRYF
+281 DESKYDRYF
-290 IYLCTAPRDNK
+290 IYLCTAGRDNK

-308 TGEITDIDDPEL
+308 TNEITDIDDPEL
-320 IEAVNPSANETVS
+320 IEAVNPSAGETVS

-380 SLYNWSIDDL
+380 SLYDWSIDDL

-410 ASGLYANYKYKEKD
+410 ASGLYANYKYKTKD
-424 ENGNTIVKD
+424 SQGNKITKD

-466 WATLSNTDVVQPSDI
+466 WATLSQTDVLQPSDI
-481 TGWFVAMKKMG
+481 TGWFVAMKSLG

-521 ASQLPSMKTIGV
+521 ASQLPSIKTIGI

-538 KVKNGEFYYLH
+538 KVKNAEFYYLH

-605 NVLN
+605 NILD

>member
-1 MIHLDISEIKSPHFQ
+1 MYLDISEINSPHFQ
-16 TALEFANDLITGKKI
+16 TALDFANDLIEGRKI
-31 ANVEQIQACQ
+31 ANVEQVQACQ

-65 IQGTIFPEKGENV
+65 IQGTIYPEKGETV
-78 DGSSA
+78 TGESA

-100 LFGFFLKNSNI
+100 LFGFFLKDTNI

-169 LNLSHNKEK
+169 LNLQHNKDK
-178 FKPKMRAN
+178 FKPRMRAN
-186 NQEHSINCDIGQGH
+186 NQEHSINVDLGKGH
-200 IEIRAIGADEKYL
+200 VEIRAIGADEKYL

-281 DSEKYDRYF
+281 DESKYDRYF
-290 IYLCTAPRDNK
+290 IYLCTAGRDNK

-308 TGEITDIDDPEL
+308 TNEITDIDDPEL
-320 IEAVNPSANETVS
+320 IEAVNPSAGETVS

-380 SLYNWSIDDL
+380 SLYDWSIDDL

-410 ASGLYANYKYKEKD
+410 ASGLYANHKYKTKD
-424 ENGNTIVKD
+424 ENGNTIAKD

-442 FPLSL
+442 FPLPL

-456 MPLQEWQEEG
+456 MPLQEWEQEG

-521 ASQLPSMKTIGV
+521 ASQLPSIKTVGI

-538 KVKNGEFYYLH
+538 KVKNAEFYYLH

-558 NVRAEELYN
+558 NVKAEELYN
-567 GWLRI
+567 GWLRM

-605 NVLN
+605 NILD

>member
-1 MIHLDISEIKSPHFQ
+1 MHLDISEINSPHFQ
-16 TALEFANDLITGKKI
+16 TALQFANDLISGRKI
-31 ANVEQIQACQ
+31 ANVEQVQACQ
-41 RFIDDLQND
+41 RFLDDLQRD
-50 KWDFK
+50 DLDFK

-65 IQGTIFPEKGENV
+65 IQGTIFPEKGETIT
-78 DGSSA
+78 GESA

-169 LNLSHNKEK
+169 LNLSHNKDK
-178 FKPKMRAN
+178 FKPRMRAN
-186 NQEHSINCDIGQGH
+186 NQEHSINVDLGKGH

-281 DSEKYDRYF
+281 DESNYNRYF

-308 TGEITDIDDPEL
+308 TNEITDIDDAEL
-320 IEAVNPSANETVS
+320 IEAVNPSAGETVS

-380 SLYNWSIDDL
+380 SLYDWSIDDL

-410 ASGLYANYKYKEKD
+410 ASGLYANYKYKTKD
-424 ENGNTIVKD
+424 ENGNKITKD
-433 IDIVISQAF
+433 VDIVISQAY

-456 MPLQEWQEEG
+456 MPLQEWEQEG
-466 WATLSNTDVVQPSDI
+466 WATLSQTDVVQPSDI
-481 TGWFVAMKKMG
+481 TGWFVAMKGLG

-507 FAITMRTEKFKLKD
+507 FAITMRAEKFKLKD
-521 ASQLPSMKTIGV
+521 ASQLPSIKTIGI

-538 KVKNGEFYYLH
+538 KVKNAEFYYLH

-558 NVRAEELYN
+558 NVKAEELYN
-567 GWLRI
+567 GWLRM

-605 NVLN
+605 NILD

>member
-1 MIHLDISEIKSPHFQ
+1 LNEINSPHFN
-16 TALEFANDLITGKKI
+16 TALQFADDLITGKKI
-31 ANVEQIQACQ
+31 ANVEQVQACQ
-41 RFIDDLQND
+41 RFLDDLKND

-55 SNQFDFAIDL
+55 SNQFDFAINL
-65 IQGTIFPEKGENV
+65 IEGTIYPEKGENV

-100 LFGFFLKNSNI
+100 LFGFFIKDSNI

-169 LNLSHNKEK
+169 LNLQHNKDK
-178 FKPKMRAN
+178 FKPRMRAN
-186 NQEHSINCDIGQGH
+186 NQEHSINVDLGKGH

-281 DSEKYDRYF
+281 DESKYDRYF

-301 GNFLNPI
+301 GNFLNPL
-308 TGEITDIDDPEL
+308 TGEITDIDDPQL

-390 LKLNLTWYGYADLS
+390 LKLNLNWYGYADLS

-424 ENGNTIVKD
+424 ENGNTIAKD
-433 IDIVISQAF
+433 IDIVISQAY
-442 FPLSL
+442 FPLPL

-466 WATLSNTDVVQPSDI
+466 WATLSQTDVVQPSDI
-481 TGWFVAMKKMG
+481 TGWFVMMKKMG

-507 FAITMRTEKFKLKD
+507 FAITMRAEKFKLKD
-521 ASQLPSMKTIGV
+521 ASQLPSIKTIGV

-538 KVKNGEFYYLH
+538 KVKNAEFYYLH

-583 FDASTFGAVAMLED
+583 FDASVFGAVAMLED

-605 NVLN
+605 NILD

>member
-1 MIHLDISEIKSPHFQ
+1 MNEIKSPHFQ
-16 TALEFANDLITGKKI
+16 TALQFANDLISGRKI
-31 ANVEQIQACQ
+31 ANAEQVQACQ
-41 RFIDDLQND
+41 RFLDDLQRD
-50 KWDFK
+50 DLDFK

-65 IQGTIFPEKGENV
+65 IEGTIYQEKGENV

-100 LFGFFLKNSNI
+100 LFGFFIKNTNI

-178 FKPKMRAN
+178 FKPRMRAN
-186 NQEHSINCDIGQGH
+186 NQEHSINVDLGKGH

-281 DSEKYDRYF
+281 DESKYDRYF

-308 TGEITDIDDPEL
+308 TGEITEIDDAQL
-320 IEAVNPSANETVS
+320 IEAVNPSAGETVS

-360 NVFTTSSETFFD
+360 NVFTASSETFFD

-380 SLYNWSIDDL
+380 SLYDWSIDDL
-390 LKLNLTWYGYADLS
+390 LKLNLNWYGYADLS

-410 ASGLYANYKYKEKD
+410 ASGLYANYKYKTKD
-424 ENGNTIVKD
+424 SQGNKITKD
-433 IDIVISQAF
+433 VDIVISQAY
-442 FPLSL
+442 FPLPL

-466 WATLSNTDVVQPSDI
+466 WATLSQTDVVQPSDI
-481 TGWFVAMKKMG
+481 TGWFVMMKKMG

-507 FAITMRTEKFKLKD
+507 FAITMRAEKFKLKD
-521 ASQLPSMKTIGV
+521 ASQLPSIKTVGI

-538 KVKNGEFYYLH
+538 KVKNAEFYYLH

-605 NVLN
+605 NILD

>member
-1 MIHLDISEIKSPHFQ
+1 MYLDISEINSPHFQ
-16 TALEFANDLITGKKI
+16 VALQFADDLISGRKI
-31 ANVEQIQACQ
+31 ANVEQVQACQ
-41 RFIDDLQND
+41 RFLDDLKND

-65 IQGTIFPEKGENV
+65 IEGTIYPEKGENV

-100 LFGFFLKNSNI
+100 LFGFFIKNTNI

-178 FKPKMRAN
+178 FKPRMRAN
-186 NQEHSINCDIGQGH
+186 NQEHSINVDLGKGH
-200 IEIRAIGADEKYL
+200 VEIRAIGADEKYL

-281 DSEKYDRYF
+281 DESKYDRYF

-301 GNFLNPI
+301 GNFLNPL
-308 TGEITDIDDPEL
+308 TGEITDIDDPQL

-380 SLYNWSIDDL
+380 SLYDWSIDDL
-390 LKLNLTWYGYADLS
+390 LKLNLNWYGYADLS

-410 ASGLYANYKYKEKD
+410 ASGLYANYKYKTKD
-424 ENGNTIVKD
+424 SQGNKITKD
-433 IDIVISQAF
+433 VDIVISQAY
-442 FPLSL
+442 FPLPL
-447 AIAKAQESN
+447 AIAKAQESD
-456 MPLQEWQEEG
+456 MPLQEWEQEG
-466 WATLSNTDVVQPSDI
+466 WATLSNNDVVQPSDI
-481 TGWFVAMKKMG
+481 TGRFVVMKKMG

-507 FAITMRTEKFKLKD
+507 FAITMRAEKFKLKD
-521 ASQLPSMKTIGV
+521 ASQLPSIKTIGI

-583 FDASTFGAVAMLED
+583 FDASVFGAVAMLED

-605 NVLN
+605 NILD

>member
-1 MIHLDISEIKSPHFQ
+1 MNGIKSPHFN
-16 TALEFANDLITGKKI
+16 TALEFANDLISGKKI

-41 RFIDDLQND
+41 RFLDDLESD

-65 IQGTIFPEKGENV
+65 IQGTIYPEKGETIT
-78 DGSSA
+78 GESA

-178 FKPKMRAN
+178 FKPRLRAN
-186 NQEHSINCDIGQGH
+186 NQEHSINVDLGKGH

-281 DSEKYDRYF
+281 DESKYDRYF
-290 IYLCTAPRDNK
+290 IYLCTAGRDNK
-301 GNFLNPI
+301 GNFLNPL
-308 TGEITDIDDPEL
+308 TGEITDIDDPQL

-380 SLYNWSIDDL
+380 SLYDWSINDL
-390 LKLNLTWYGYADLS
+390 LKLNLNWYGYADLS

-410 ASGLYANYKYKEKD
+410 ASGLYANYKYKTKD
-424 ENGNTIVKD
+424 ENGNTITKD
-433 IDIVISQAF
+433 IDIVISQAY
-442 FPLSL
+442 FPLPL

-481 TGWFVAMKKMG
+481 TGWFVMMKKMG
-492 FKIKQVNFDKKSAME
+492 FRIKQVNFDKKSAME
-507 FAITMRTEKFKLKD
+507 FAITMRAEKFKLKD
-521 ASQLPSMKTIGV
+521 ASQLPSIKTVGI

-549 NRSYEYCVS
+549 DRSYEYCVS

-605 NVLN
+605 NILD

>member
-1 MIHLDISEIKSPHFQ
+1 MCLDISEINSPHLN
-16 TALEFANDLITGKKI
+16 TALEFANDLISGKKI
-31 ANVEQIQACQ
+31 ANVEQVQACQ
-41 RFIDDLQND
+41 RFLDDLQRD
-50 KWDFK
+50 DLDFK
-55 SNQFDFAIDL
+55 SNQFDFAINL
-65 IQGTIFPEKGENV
+65 IEGTIYPEKGENV

-169 LNLSHNKEK
+169 LNLPHNKDK

-186 NQEHSINCDIGQGH
+186 NQEHSINVDLGKGH
-200 IEIRAIGADEKYL
+200 VEIRAIGADEKYL

-281 DSEKYDRYF
+281 DESKYDRYF

-308 TGEITDIDDPEL
+308 TNEITDIDDPQL

-380 SLYNWSIDDL
+380 SLYDWSIDDL
-390 LKLNLTWYGYADLS
+390 LKLNLNWYGYADLS

-410 ASGLYANYKYKEKD
+410 ASGLYANYRYKTKD
-424 ENGNTIVKD
+424 ENGNKITKD
-433 IDIVISQAF
+433 VDIVISQAY

-481 TGWFVAMKKMG
+481 AGWFVAMKGLG
-492 FKIKQVNFDKKSAME
+492 FKIKQVNFDKKSATE
-507 FAITMRTEKFKLKD
+507 FAIVMRAEKFKLKD
-521 ASQLPSMKTIGV
+521 ASQLPSIKTIGI

-558 NVRAEELYN
+558 NVKAEELYN
-567 GWLRI
+567 GWLRM

-605 NVLN
+605 NILD